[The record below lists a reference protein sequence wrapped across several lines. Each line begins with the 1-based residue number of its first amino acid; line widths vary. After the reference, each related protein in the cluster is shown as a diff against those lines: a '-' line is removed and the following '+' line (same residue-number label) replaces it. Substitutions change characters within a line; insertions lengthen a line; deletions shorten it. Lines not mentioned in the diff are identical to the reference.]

1 MDAENE
7 LRSALSLAENADEHE
22 SPADDLVVSGLRD
35 VALTDDTLGHSTD
48 DTLGHSTD
56 DTLGHSQRA
65 VKFVDEVEDAT
76 AGDDAADGR
85 FDALCQRQCAASLSP
100 CMQAIDVVD
109 RTSRCVHSG

>member
-22 SPADDLVVSGLRD
+22 SPADDLVISGLRD
-35 VALTDDTLGHSTD
+35 VAL
-48 DTLGHSTD
+48 TD

>member
-7 LRSALSLAENADEHE
+7 RRSALSLAENADEHE

-35 VALTDDTLGHSTD
+35 VALTDDTLGHS
-48 DTLGHSTD
+48 
-56 DTLGHSQRA
+56 QRA

-76 AGDDAADGR
+76 AGDDAADDR

-109 RTSRCVHSG
+109 RTSRCFHSG